1 MMLIYSGLF
10 SISCYQTNV
19 TLNFV
24 IDWQLC
30 VKLFENLLYLL
41 QSNLK
46 QDFLRITFHFSET
59 KSVVL
64 NLTTW
69 IDYFLFSFQILFIMR
84 TRSQKHLVDHHE
96 ADEAVPSDNTPA
108 PLLNMDKEHEEQ
120 MINNFRSEK
129 EREQEQ
135 KNEKVQ
141 EKKVDELDTV
151 WAVTSQVEIVV
162 AYSHF
167 FSPKTILSPNRTIF
181 SLFNRTIFQER
192 EQEVQEKKDDE
203 LDTLEAVTEHVVAS
217 ETVETE
223 STPKLQSSS
232 PQVVIVVA
240 YLHFFSKTILSPIRT
255 SFPLVNRTIFHS

>member
-1 MMLIYSGLF
+1 M
-10 SISCYQTNV
+10 
-19 TLNFV
+19 
-24 IDWQLC
+24 
-30 VKLFENLLYLL
+30 KLFENLLYLL

-151 WAVTSQVEIVV
+151 GAVTSQVEIVV

-203 LDTLEAVTEHVVAS
+203 LDALEAVTERVVAS

-232 PQVVIVVA
+232 PKVVIVVA
-240 YLHFFSKTILSPIRT
+240 YLPFFSKTILSPIRT
-255 SFPLVNRTIFHS
+255 FFPLVNRTIFHS

>member
-1 MMLIYSGLF
+1 M
-10 SISCYQTNV
+10 
-19 TLNFV
+19 
-24 IDWQLC
+24 
-30 VKLFENLLYLL
+30 KLFENLLYLL

-151 WAVTSQVEIVV
+151 GAVTSQVEIVV

-192 EQEVQEKKDDE
+192 EQEQEKNKKVQEKKDDE
-203 LDTLEAVTEHVVAS
+203 LDALEAVTERVAAF

-223 STPKLQSSS
+223 SSPKLQSSS
-232 PQVVIVVA
+232 PQVEIVFA
-240 YLHFFSKTILSPIRT
+240 YSHYFFPKLFCPLIALFFSL
-255 SFPLVNRTIFHS
+255 LNCTIFHS

>member
-151 WAVTSQVEIVV
+151 GAVTSQVEIVV

-167 FSPKTILSPNRTIF
+167 FSPK
-181 SLFNRTIFQER
+181 LFCPLIA
-192 EQEVQEKKDDE
+192 
-203 LDTLEAVTEHVVAS
+203 L
-217 ETVETE
+217 
-223 STPKLQSSS
+223 
-232 PQVVIVVA
+232 
-240 YLHFFSKTILSPIRT
+240 FFPCLI
-255 SFPLVNRTIFHS
+255 